1 MPGNLFD
8 QIFTSCQYSCLWS
21 AQKFISTK
29 RYNICT
35 FLQKLL
41 YGLFRL
47 DSIKGNVHKAPTSKV
62 HQKGNSAVMCRF
74 CKLYKLC
81 FMGKTGNLIVAGVH
95 FQKGSGILCH
105 CIFVILQISPVGSPH
120 FHKHRSTLAAYIR
133 NPELP
138 ANLHKLS
145 SGNYGFPSGGQ
156 RCQHEQHCCRV
167 VIHCNGSLSPCQ
179 LAEIFSKMIISASP
193 LPIFQIQFQI
203 GISGH
208 QRYKL
213 RHKSV
218 PQRRSSQICVEDHT
232 GSIDHPLH
240 LPLASVRKQSLHF
253 LQNILCII

>member
-8 QIFTSCQYSCLWS
+8 QIFTSCQYSRLWP
-21 AQKFISTK
+21 AQKFIATE
-29 RYNICT
+29 RYNICA

-47 DSIKGNVHKAPTSKV
+47 DSIKGNIHKASASKI
-62 HQKGNSAVMCRF
+62 HQKGNSAVMCCF
-74 CKLYKLC
+74 CKFRKLC
-81 FMGKTGNLIVAGVH
+81 FMGKTGNLIVAGMH
-95 FQKGSGILCH
+95 FQKSSCILCH

-138 ANLHKLS
+138 SNLHKFS
-145 SGNYGFPSGGQ
+145 SGNHGFSS
-156 RCQHEQHCCRV
+156 RCQRRQHDQHCCRV
-167 VIHCNGSLSPCQ
+167 IIHCNGSLSPSQ
-179 LAEIFSKMIISASP
+179 FTEIFSKMIISASS
-193 LPIFQIQFQI
+193 LPIFQIHFQI
-203 GISGH
+203 SISGH

-218 PQRRSSQICVEDHT
+218 PKGRSSQICVKDHT

-240 LPLASVRKQSLHF
+240 LPLASARKQSLHF